1 MSGCISEI
9 LLISAN
15 YSPERYEGEVGELEA
30 GEAGGP
36 GRVTGAAATEA
47 VSLFALTECDNTL
60 LGRVVLSLA
69 SLTEELER
77 AEEEGKRLM
86 SSLLVFSND
95 GGVGEV
101 RLAVGRLVPSLH
113 SIHCHTEHC
122 RDLLANLLAQ
132 LSALLGPGSPVRLK
146 PGRLEVNEAQQ
157 QLLIF
162 KDVSIL

>member
-1 MSGCISEI
+1 M
-9 LLISAN
+9 
-15 YSPERYEGEVGELEA
+15 
-30 GEAGGP
+30 
-36 GRVTGAAATEA
+36 TGAAATEA

-77 AEEEGKRLM
+77 AEEEGKRLT

-101 RLAVGRLVPSLH
+101 RLAVARLVPSLH
-113 SIHCHTEHC
+113 TIHCHTEHC
-122 RDLLANLLAQ
+122 RDLLTNLLAQ

-146 PGRLEVNEAQQ
+146 PGRLEVNKAQQ
-157 QLLIF
+157 QILI
-162 KDVSIL
+162 KDVSILLLKLIYWLYVDIYIYIEPISTVHKS